1 MPPIK
6 VPLDETVLDIVDT
19 SITWIK
25 MSENLP
31 PNNSQQKKV
40 EDFLSF
46 GLMQGF
52 MESKLALNLFWST
65 GYLELLFLQP
75 PPLKKDFIN

>member
-1 MPPIK
+1 MPLTK
-6 VPLDETVLDIVDT
+6 VPLDETVSDTVDT

-31 PNNSQQKKV
+31 PNNSEQKKV

-52 MESKLALNLFWST
+52 M
-65 GYLELLFLQP
+65 
-75 PPLKKDFIN
+75 

>member
-1 MPPIK
+1 MPVTK
-6 VPLDETVLDIVDT
+6 MLLDETVLDTVDT

-31 PNNSQQKKV
+31 PSSSEQKKV

-46 GLMQGF
+46 GLIQGI
-52 MESKLALNLFWST
+52 M
-65 GYLELLFLQP
+65 
-75 PPLKKDFIN
+75 